1 MEDYTVPEPEV
12 FNWIPREGME
22 TTRKPSVITVK
33 FGDGYEQ
40 RRAGGLNADLKT
52 FKPVFRVTDEYS
64 RAALD
69 SFLSRHAGIRAF
81 CGVRQNTTGLSGLSA
96 GSGAFR
102 IMPCIPILTAP
113 LKRSLTD
120 AGYTA
125 GNTQ

>member
-1 MEDYTVPEPEV
+1 
-12 FNWIPREGME
+12 ME

-69 SFLSRHAGIRAF
+69 SFYPVMPGCVLFVAPAKTQQDCQG
-81 CGVRQNTTGLSGLSA
+81 CLQGVEYFG
-96 GSGAFR
+96 
-102 IMPCIPILTAP
+102 
-113 LKRSLTD
+113 
-120 AGYTA
+120 
-125 GNTQ
+125 

>member
-1 MEDYTVPEPEV
+1 MPEPEA

-69 SFLSRHAGIRAF
+69 SFIPSCRDACFVASAKIQQDRPGCLQ
-81 CGVRQNTTGLSGLSA
+81 GVEYFG
-96 GSGAFR
+96 
-102 IMPCIPILTAP
+102 
-113 LKRSLTD
+113 
-120 AGYTA
+120 
-125 GNTQ
+125 

>member
-81 CGVRQNTTGLSGLSA
+81 LWRPPKHNRTVRVVCREWSISDNA
-96 GSGAFR
+96 
-102 IMPCIPILTAP
+102 MY
-113 LKRSLTD
+113 TD
-120 AGYTA
+120 FNCTFEEV
-125 GNTQ
+125 T

>member
-1 MEDYTVPEPEV
+1 MEDCTVPEPEV

-69 SFLSRHAGIRAF
+69 SFLS
-81 CGVRQNTTGLSGLSA
+81 
-96 GSGAFR
+96 
-102 IMPCIPILTAP
+102 
-113 LKRSLTD
+113 
-120 AGYTA
+120 
-125 GNTQ
+125 

>member
-1 MEDYTVPEPEV
+1 
-12 FNWIPREGME
+12 ME

-69 SFLSRHAGIRAF
+69 SFIPSCRGSCF
-81 CGVRQNTTGLSGLSA
+81 CGVRQNTTGLSGCLQEWSISDNA
-96 GSGAFR
+96 
-102 IMPCIPILTAP
+102 MY
-113 LKRSLTD
+113 TD
-120 AGYTA
+120 FNCTFEEV
-125 GNTQ
+125 TH

>member
-1 MEDYTVPEPEV
+1 MPESEV

-69 SFLSRHAGIRAF
+69 SFLSRHAGVRAF
-81 CGVRQNTTGLSGLSA
+81 VASAKTQQDCPGCLQGVEHFG
-96 GSGAFR
+96 
-102 IMPCIPILTAP
+102 
-113 LKRSLTD
+113 
-120 AGYTA
+120 
-125 GNTQ
+125 

>member
-1 MEDYTVPEPEV
+1 MEDCTVPEPEV

-81 CGVRQNTTGLSGLSA
+81 LWRPPKQNRTVRVVCREWSISDNA
-96 GSGAFR
+96 
-102 IMPCIPILTAP
+102 MY
-113 LKRSLTD
+113 TD
-120 AGYTA
+120 FNCTFEEV
-125 GNTQ
+125 TH

>member
-1 MEDYTVPEPEV
+1 MPESEV

-69 SFLSRHAGIRAF
+69 SFYPVMPGFVLFVASAKHNRT
-81 CGVRQNTTGLSGLSA
+81 VRVVCREWSISDNA
-96 GSGAFR
+96 
-102 IMPCIPILTAP
+102 MY
-113 LKRSLTD
+113 TD
-120 AGYTA
+120 FNCTFEEV
-125 GNTQ
+125 TH

>member
-1 MEDYTVPEPEV
+1 MPESEV

-52 FKPVFRVTDEYS
+52 FKPVFRVTDDIPVPRWTVFYPVMPGFV
-64 RAALD
+64 L
-69 SFLSRHAGIRAF
+69 F

-102 IMPCIPILTAP
+102 IMPCIPILTVP

>member
-1 MEDYTVPEPEV
+1 MPEPEV

-81 CGVRQNTTGLSGLSA
+81 LWRPPKQNRTVRVVCREWSISDNA
-96 GSGAFR
+96 
-102 IMPCIPILTAP
+102 MY
-113 LKRSLTD
+113 TD
-120 AGYTA
+120 FNCTFEEV
-125 GNTQ
+125 TH

>member
-1 MEDYTVPEPEV
+1 MPEPEV

-33 FGDGYEQ
+33 FGDGYE
-40 RRAGGLNADLKT
+40 RLNRY
-52 FKPVFRVTDEYS
+52 FVSQMNIPVPRWTVFYPVMPGFV
-64 RAALD
+64 L
-69 SFLSRHAGIRAF
+69 F

-102 IMPCIPILTAP
+102 IMPCIPILTVP

>member
-1 MEDYTVPEPEV
+1 MGELKI
-12 FNWIPREGME
+12 FRWLPREGME

-69 SFLSRHAGIRAF
+69 SFLSRHAGVRAF
-81 CGVRQNTTGLSGLSA
+81 YGDHQNTTELSGCLQ
-96 GSGAFR
+96 GVEYFG
-102 IMPCIPILTAP
+102 
-113 LKRSLTD
+113 
-120 AGYTA
+120 
-125 GNTQ
+125 

>member
-1 MEDYTVPEPEV
+1 
-12 FNWIPREGME
+12 ME

-69 SFLSRHAGIRAF
+69 SFYPVMPGFVLFVA
-81 CGVRQNTTGLSGLSA
+81 SA
-96 GSGAFR
+96 KTQQDCPGCLQEWSISDNA
-102 IMPCIPILTAP
+102 MY
-113 LKRSLTD
+113 TD
-120 AGYTA
+120 FNCTFEEV
-125 GNTQ
+125 TH

>member
-1 MEDYTVPEPEV
+1 
-12 FNWIPREGME
+12 ME

-69 SFLSRHAGIRAF
+69 SFYPVMPGFVLLWRPPKHNRT
-81 CGVRQNTTGLSGLSA
+81 VRVVCREWSISDNA
-96 GSGAFR
+96 
-102 IMPCIPILTAP
+102 MY
-113 LKRSLTD
+113 TD
-120 AGYTA
+120 FNCTFEEV
-125 GNTQ
+125 TH

>member
-1 MEDYTVPEPEV
+1 MPEPEV

-69 SFLSRHAGIRAF
+69 SFYPVMPGFVLF

-96 GSGAFR
+96 GSGALR
-102 IMPCIPILTAP
+102 IMPCIPILTVP

>member
-1 MEDYTVPEPEV
+1 
-12 FNWIPREGME
+12 ME

-69 SFLSRHAGIRAF
+69 SFYPVMPGFVLF

-96 GSGAFR
+96 EWSISDNA
-102 IMPCIPILTAP
+102 MY
-113 LKRSLTD
+113 TD
-120 AGYTA
+120 FNCTFEEV
-125 GNTQ
+125 TH

>member
-1 MEDYTVPEPEV
+1 
-12 FNWIPREGME
+12 ME

-69 SFLSRHAGIRAF
+69 SFYPSCRGSCFLWRPPKHNRT
-81 CGVRQNTTGLSGLSA
+81 VRVVCREWSISDNA
-96 GSGAFR
+96 
-102 IMPCIPILTAP
+102 MY
-113 LKRSLTD
+113 TD
-120 AGYTA
+120 FNCTFEEV
-125 GNTQ
+125 TH

>member
-1 MEDYTVPEPEV
+1 
-12 FNWIPREGME
+12 ME

-69 SFLSRHAGIRAF
+69 SFYPVMPGFVLFVASAKTQQDCPGCLQGVEHFGFRAF
-81 CGVRQNTTGLSGLSA
+81 LWRPPKHNRTVRVVCREWSISDNA
-96 GSGAFR
+96 
-102 IMPCIPILTAP
+102 MY
-113 LKRSLTD
+113 TD
-120 AGYTA
+120 FNCTFEEV
-125 GNTQ
+125 TH

>member
-1 MEDYTVPEPEV
+1 MPEPEV
-12 FNWIPREGME
+12 FNWLPREGME

-81 CGVRQNTTGLSGLSA
+81 LWRPPKHNRIVRVVCREWSISDNA
-96 GSGAFR
+96 
-102 IMPCIPILTAP
+102 MY
-113 LKRSLTD
+113 TD
-120 AGYTA
+120 FNCTFEEV
-125 GNTQ
+125 TH